1 MDFDYGVLFTSE
13 AMTMLGKGLWFTLQ
27 LTVLALIG
35 GMLIGTPLA
44 MMRLSSN
51 RWLSGFAK
59 LYVDFFRGLPL
70 VQVLLV
76 FYLMMPLVIQWVTGS
91 QYPKPLGALVA
102 GVITFAIFEAA
113 YYSEIMRAGIQS
125 ISRGQQSASYA
136 LGMSYGQTMAQVI
149 LPQALRN
156 MLPVLLTQTIV
167 LFQDVSLV
175 YVISAPDLLGN
186 ADTLANTYGSETK
199 ATFYLVVAVV
209 YFCTSFCLSKLVKH
223 LQEKIAIIR

>member
-1 MDFDYGVLFTSE
+1 MNFDYGVLFSQD
-13 AMTMLGKGLWFTLQ
+13 ALSMLGKGLWFTLQ
-27 LTVLALIG
+27 LTLLALMG
-35 GMLIGTPLA
+35 GMVIGTPLA

-59 LYVDFFRGLPL
+59 LYVDLFRGLPL

-76 FYLMMPLVIQWVTGS
+76 FYLMMPLALQWITGA
-91 QYPKPLGALVA
+91 QYPTPLGALLA
-102 GVITFAIFEAA
+102 GVITYAIFEAA

-136 LGMSYGQTMAQVI
+136 LGMSYGQTMGQVI

-167 LFQDVSLV
+167 LFQDITLV
-175 YVISAPDLLGN
+175 YAVGWKDFLG
-186 ADTLANTYGSETK
+186 AGKTLAGVYNRPTE
-199 ATFYLVVAVV
+199 FYLLVALV
-209 YFCTSFCLSKLVKH
+209 YFIISFTLSSYVKR
-223 LQEKIAIIR
+223 LQKKIAIIR

>member
-156 MLPVLLTQTIV
+156 MLPVLLTQTII
-167 LFQDVSLV
+167 LFQDTSLV
-175 YVISAPDLLGN
+175 YAIGAYDLLKGFTT
-186 ADTLANTYGSETK
+186 AGKIYGRPEEAYILAAIVYFVICYALS
-199 ATFYLVVAVV
+199 YLVK
-209 YFCTSFCLSKLVKH
+209 KL
-223 LQEKIAIIR
+223 QAKIAIIR